1 MVIKRAVAAAGM
13 ESTHYSGHSL
23 RSGLITSAAQAGV
36 SLHKIMEQ
44 SGHRSV
50 QTVTRYI
57 RDACLFEGNA
67 AGAVL

>member
-1 MVIKRAVAAAGM
+1 M
-13 ESTHYSGHSL
+13 EPSSYSGHSL

-50 QTVTRYI
+50 QMHTRYI
-57 RDACLFEGNA
+57 RDACLFENNA
-67 AGAVL
+67 ARAVL